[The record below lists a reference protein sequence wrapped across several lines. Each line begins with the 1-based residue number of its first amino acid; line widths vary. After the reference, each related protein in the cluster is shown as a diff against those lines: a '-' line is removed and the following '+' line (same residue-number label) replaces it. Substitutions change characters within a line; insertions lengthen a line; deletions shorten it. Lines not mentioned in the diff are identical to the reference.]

1 MLINIRKSDQLGPL
15 SRTREEFGGA
25 NAHLE
30 VAFLSQYLPP
40 ECLKRHLS
48 LVLGLMKK
56 AAFEGEQGVEVIVN
70 LTPMFYNPCRVRC
83 ENLTQVCA
91 SMAE

>member
-1 MLINIRKSDQLGPL
+1 
-15 SRTREEFGGA
+15 
-25 NAHLE
+25 
-30 VAFLSQYLPP
+30 
-40 ECLKRHLS
+40 
-48 LVLGLMKK
+48 MKE
-56 AAFEGEQGVEVIVN
+56 ATFEGEQGVEVIVD